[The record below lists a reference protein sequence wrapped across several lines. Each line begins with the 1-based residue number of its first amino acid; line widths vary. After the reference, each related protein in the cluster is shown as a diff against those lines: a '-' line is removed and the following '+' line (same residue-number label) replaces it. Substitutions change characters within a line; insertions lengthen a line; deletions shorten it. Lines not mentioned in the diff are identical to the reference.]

1 VVYCETRPSISSL
14 CCFESSADYPCPVN
28 LLCVWP
34 CGILRIYIYNTFPES
49 IFSSIFFLCLV
60 NSWKLVK
67 EKVKPLCQESVLLS
81 LSLEKLSFLY
91 KIYIMYFYST
101 KHFLVVDANPF
112 PTLSNLFTRNRIII
126 IYVFFFSV
134 ICNQG
139 RSQNFFS
146 P

>member
-1 VVYCETRPSISSL
+1 MGTPTVIHLGYIHHQPLLLFSTALEEVAWEFKTTPTVSPLYCYRHHMEGWVVYCETRPSISSL

-67 EKVKPLCQESVLLS
+67 EKVKPLCQESVFLF
-81 LSLEKLSFLY
+81 LSLENTFLSL
-91 KIYIMYFYST
+91 
-101 KHFLVVDANPF
+101 
-112 PTLSNLFTRNRIII
+112 
-126 IYVFFFSV
+126 
-134 ICNQG
+134 
-139 RSQNFFS
+139 QNT
-146 P
+146 